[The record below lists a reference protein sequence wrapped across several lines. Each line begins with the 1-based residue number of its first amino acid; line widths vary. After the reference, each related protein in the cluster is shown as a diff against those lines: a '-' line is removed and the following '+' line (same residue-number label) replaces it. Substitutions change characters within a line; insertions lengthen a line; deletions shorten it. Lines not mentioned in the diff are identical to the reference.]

1 VTGTPE
7 QGGRQLL
14 PRAERRA
21 SILRGAAS
29 AFARSGFSGTSMDDV
44 AAASGVSRLIVYR
57 HFGSKEELYRAVLDG
72 VSVRLTEEFHR
83 GVVGGAS
90 GVGARALVRVAAT
103 DPDGFRLLW
112 RHASREPTFAAY
124 EAEQRRLA
132 VGAARVLLE
141 ARIGDG
147 APIGWASRTVVA
159 VLVEAVLAWLDEG
172 RPVAEE
178 QLVALLVSAVRAMT
192 ASWASS
198 AG

>member
-1 VTGTPE
+1 MTETRE

-14 PRAERRA
+14 SRVERRA
-21 SILRGAAS
+21 SLLRGAAS
-29 AFARSGFSGTSMDDV
+29 AFSRSGFSGTSMDDV

-72 VSVRLTEEFHR
+72 VSASLTAEFRR
-83 GVVGGAS
+83 GVAGSAP
-90 GVGARALVRVAAT
+90 GVGARALVRVAAA

-141 ARIGDG
+141 GRVGDG

-178 QLVALLVSAVRAMT
+178 ELVTLLASAVRAMI
-192 ASWASS
+192 ASWSSS
-198 AG
+198 AV